1 MHQPVC
7 TKTQQHAMVLDMLI
21 NGCSK
26 QVFNIP
32 SFSVGLRQL
41 PWPLLS
47 LVTPTICFH
56 IMFSGQG
63 ALTPLLTMEVTHPIG
78 TYVSQ
83 GSERGR
89 PEAASEILPQTF
101 LQSNSGEQS
110 ETLTSFLM
118 RKQTS
123 CLIEL
128 GKPGARARG
137 MAPRWKS
144 MPN

>member
-1 MHQPVC
+1 M
-7 TKTQQHAMVLDMLI
+7 D
-21 NGCSK
+21 
-26 QVFNIP
+26 
-32 SFSVGLRQL
+32 
-41 PWPLLS
+41 
-47 LVTPTICFH
+47 
-56 IMFSGQG
+56 
-63 ALTPLLTMEVTHPIG
+63 VTHPVG
-78 TYVSQ
+78 AYVSQ
-83 GSERGR
+83 GSKRGR
-89 PEAASEILPQTF
+89 PEVASEILPQTF

-128 GKPGARARG
+128 GKPEARAKG